1 MALKSFDL
9 LRSFGYL
16 INMIGIDE
24 VGRGCLAGPLLVV
37 AARAN
42 KQLPKGVTDS
52 KLLSKIQRE
61 NLYKELIRC
70 CEFGEGW
77 VKASEIDRLGLTAA
91 TKLGVKRALRELK
104 SNNQDELIIDGN
116 INYAPKSY
124 KKIQV
129 LIDGDLIVPII
140 SAASIYAKV
149 TRDIYMT
156 SLAKRHPKYSFET
169 NVGYGTASHLEAIDA
184 FGLIKNLHR
193 ISFSPVRLYQQKLEV

>member
-1 MALKSFDL
+1 
-9 LRSFGYL
+9 
-16 INMIGIDE
+16 MIGIDE

-52 KLLSKIQRE
+52 KLLSRIQRE

-116 INYAPKSY
+116 
-124 KKIQV
+124 
-129 LIDGDLIVPII
+129 
-140 SAASIYAKV
+140 
-149 TRDIYMT
+149 
-156 SLAKRHPKYSFET
+156 T